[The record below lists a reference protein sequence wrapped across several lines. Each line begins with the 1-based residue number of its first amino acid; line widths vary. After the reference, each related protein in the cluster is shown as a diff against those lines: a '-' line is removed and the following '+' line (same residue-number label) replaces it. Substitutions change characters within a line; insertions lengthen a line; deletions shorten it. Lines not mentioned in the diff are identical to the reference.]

1 MKADVEGV
9 VRGMEIMRGI
19 QDNLGELYPEQGIV
33 RAEQYT
39 EALDALRQMQE
50 QVIEQLTSDEQEK
63 EIWRAEWLFGN

>member
-9 VRGMEIMRGI
+9 VRGMELMRGI

-39 EALDALRQMQE
+39 
-50 QVIEQLTSDEQEK
+50 
-63 EIWRAEWLFGN
+63 